1 MSETRETTKP
11 TDVAGRLDGLVG
23 RRVVCAAIRN
33 DKKEIICSSRH
44 WDRLMSDQVAR
55 SIGNWRRAEQGFV
68 DQFGVWMSRTEAR
81 KVAAEAGQI
90 IRRFRRDEEE
100 LYSENLY

>member
-1 MSETRETTKP
+1 MKHADEASPVQE
-11 TDVAGRLDGLVG
+11 LVG

-44 WDRLMSDQVAR
+44 WDRLMHDQVAR
-55 SIGNWRRAEQGFV
+55 SIGNWRQAEQGFV
-68 DQFGVWMSRTEAR
+68 DQFCVWMSRTEAR

-90 IRRFRRDEEE
+90 IRRCGRDEEE